1 MSLQETLLLG
11 LKKSY
16 PDSIVKKIDKDNFLD
31 IHLPSVNKAN
41 ATHLFFNTPKGGIK
55 IGFYCRDEEFV
66 KKALKKS
73 KKIESYSQGIR
84 PIGNPAY
91 EKADLAIKAALDFV
105 KILEGEKEKKSV
117 KPKAKPK
124 VSKTTPKASIPKKL
138 NEEPNSIP
146 SPKKAEEVKP
156 QEVQLSFWQR
166 LLRFFG

>member
-1 MSLQETLLLG
+1 MTLQETLSAG
-11 LKKSY
+11 IKKSIAG
-16 PDSIVKKIDKDNFLD
+16 STVKKIDKDNFLD

-91 EKADLAIKAALDFV
+91 EKANLAIKAALDFV

-117 KPKAKPK
+117 KPKAKPQ
-124 VSKTTPKASIPKKL
+124 VSTTSNKSSIPKKL
-138 NEEPNSIP
+138 KQEPKSIP
-146 SPKKAEEVKP
+146 APKKAEEVKP